1 MAKRKCEVCG
11 KGKVK
16 GYYNKHYNT
25 FICDECA
32 EEQETRP
39 YGRYCEMCGCDTFT
53 ERHKE
58 GCGKGKKDVMKKPN
72 RKLVAFY
79 CARCRK
85 QLGWAEPNDY
95 NLCFCGYCMNCAK
108 RE

>member
-58 GCGKGKKDVMKKPN
+58 GCGN
-72 RKLVAFY
+72 
-79 CARCRK
+79 
-85 QLGWAEPNDY
+85 E
-95 NLCFCGYCMNCAK
+95 
-108 RE
+108 